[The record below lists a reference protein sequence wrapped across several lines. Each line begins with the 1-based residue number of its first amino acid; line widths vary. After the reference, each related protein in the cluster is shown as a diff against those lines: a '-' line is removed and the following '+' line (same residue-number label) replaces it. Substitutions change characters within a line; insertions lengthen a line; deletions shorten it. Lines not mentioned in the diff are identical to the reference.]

1 MVIWVFWK
9 CLLWGCT
16 QLLGLQVTVVV
27 TVLSLLGRGSWNGCV
42 NDEDIWRSKGFSP
55 QSSYTT
61 PPPAA
66 VETQSTSSEEMVP
79 SSPSPPPPPRVYKPC
94 FVCNDK
100 SSGYHYGVSSCEGC
114 KVCTRWWCWGWTHWV
129 DTLPG
134 EIRDQGPEQRGDTVC
149 VSGHPS
155 GTSGLLCKEVVNRL
169 G

>member
-1 MVIWVFWK
+1 MMRIS
-9 CLLWGCT
+9 G
-16 QLLGLQVTVVV
+16 GL
-27 TVLSLLGRGSWNGCV
+27 RGSLPNPH
-42 NDEDIWRSKGFSP
+42 ILL
-55 QSSYTT
+55 
-61 PPPAA
+61 PPAA